1 MNQEEREQN
10 QMSQGRPGG
19 PGGASNAAAPGAQ
32 SQNSNAE
39 NQENGG
45 DLDVS
50 AQLERDLDEAR
61 SKAQTYLDLAQ
72 RTQADFVNYRRRIE
86 QERGEHM
93 RAARGETLAKVLPL
107 LDDLDRAIGS
117 MPQDLSRSDWAQ
129 GVALIGRK
137 IHSTLQSL
145 GVQRVG
151 EPGKPFDPY
160 QEEAIM
166 YEPSAQYPA
175 GSVTQVVQSG
185 YSLDGKVLRPAQ
197 VIVSSGPPAQAP
209 G

>member
-1 MNQEEREQN
+1 MNQEERELN
-10 QMSQGRPGG
+10 QMSRGRPGG
-19 PGGASNAAAPGAQ
+19 PTEASSSESGAGAVE
-32 SQNSNAE
+32 SE
-39 NQENGG
+39 NES
-45 DLDVS
+45 DIC

-72 RTQADFVNYRRRIE
+72 RTQADFINYRRRVE

-93 RAARGETLAKVLPL
+93 RAARGETLVKVLPL
-107 LDDLDRAIGS
+107 LDDLDRAIAS
-117 MPQDLSRSDWAQ
+117 LPQNLASSDWVQ
-129 GVALIGRK
+129 GVVLIGRK
-137 IHSTLQSL
+137 LQNSLQSL

-151 EPGKPFDPY
+151 EPGSPFDPY

-175 GSVTQVVQSG
+175 GTVTQVIQSG
-185 YSLDGKVLRPAQ
+185 YILDGRVLRPAQ

>member
-1 MNQEEREQN
+1 MNQEGREQN
-10 QMSQGRPGG
+10 QMSQGRQGG
-19 PGGASNAAAPGAQ
+19 PTEANNSAASGARASDAGAEAA
-32 SQNSNAE
+32 
-39 NQENGG
+39 ENGG
-45 DLDVS
+45 PDVS
-50 AQLERDLDEAR
+50 EQLERDLEEAR

-117 MPQDLSRSDWAQ
+117 MPQDLAKSDWAQ
-129 GVALIGRK
+129 GVGLIGRK
-137 IHSTLQSL
+137 IHNTLQSM
-145 GVQRVG
+145 GVQRIG

-166 YEPSAQYPA
+166 YEPSGQYPA
-175 GSVTQVVQSG
+175 GTVTQVVQSG

-197 VIVSSGPPAQAP
+197 VIVSSGPPAQAQ